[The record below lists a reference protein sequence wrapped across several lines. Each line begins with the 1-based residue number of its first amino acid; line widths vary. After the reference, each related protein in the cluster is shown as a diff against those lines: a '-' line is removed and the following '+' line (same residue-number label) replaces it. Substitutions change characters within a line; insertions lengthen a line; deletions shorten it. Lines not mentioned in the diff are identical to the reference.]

1 MRNTGIECIIFV
13 GEATNSSK
21 IRGLERSG
29 AVIRRHGIDCLDTE
43 MFAKAF
49 AKVMCKLT
57 VQTPEGRRFNEC
69 LSEILPV
76 EFQPGRKFVPLKR
89 LDTQT
94 ALTWCRHILNMG

>member
-43 MFAKAF
+43 MFAKEF
-49 AKVMCKLT
+49 AKVICTL
-57 VQTPEGRRFNEC
+57 
-69 LSEILPV
+69 
-76 EFQPGRKFVPLKR
+76 LKGTDIAISR
-89 LDTQT
+89 S
-94 ALTWCRHILNMG
+94 RYK